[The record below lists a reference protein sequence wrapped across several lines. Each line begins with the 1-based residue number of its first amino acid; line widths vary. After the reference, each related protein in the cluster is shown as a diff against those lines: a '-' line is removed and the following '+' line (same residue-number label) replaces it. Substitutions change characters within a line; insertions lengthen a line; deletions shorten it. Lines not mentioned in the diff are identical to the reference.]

1 MKTLPGLEGYES
13 SCSSSSS
20 SSSSSS
26 TENAT
31 EILKFDV
38 TTKGENE
45 QATTPKQDGPRVSTS
60 NDSLS
65 EVLQKN
71 TGSESESECS
81 SVSDDESSCDDLSTD
96 IEAVEALIR
105 SNAVASE
112 EDEDEGC
119 MEAPRTKNEIVVAPI
134 EPTPLD
140 VDIEGY
146 GLSHQYPL

>member
-13 SCSSSSS
+13 SCSSSS

-45 QATTPKQDGPRVSTS
+45 QATTPKQDEPRVSTT

-65 EVLQKN
+65 EALQKN

-81 SVSDDESSCDDLSTD
+81 SVSDDESSCDDLSTG

-112 EDEDEGC
+112 EDEGC